1 VAGEDRPLTEADRR
15 AGVVLDQVVRLG
27 CAPRRGDLS
36 APVRVVKVHVQN
48 PPAAG
53 LARRRSRVSSKK
65 TFRHRPTE
73 YDLVLVTDRMD
84 LAAEVIALLFRYRWT
99 IELFFRWL
107 KCLLGLRH
115 LVFESPNGVKTLIY
129 AGLIASLLVVL
140 WTGRRPT
147 QRTLEM
153 IQLYFQGWAALDE
166 LEAHIATLEKK
177 NA

>member
-1 VAGEDRPLTEADRR
+1 
-15 AGVVLDQVVRLG
+15 LG

>member
-1 VAGEDRPLTEADRR
+1 MVFDR
-15 AGVVLDQVVRLG
+15 VVRLG
-27 CAPRRGDLS
+27 SASKQDDLS
-36 APVRVVKVHVQN
+36 APVRVVKVHVKN
-48 PPAAG
+48 PPSAG

-65 TFRHRPTE
+65 TFRHRPEE
-73 YDLVLVTDRMD
+73 YDLLLVTDRMD

-107 KCLLGLRH
+107 KCILGLRH
-115 LVFESPNGVKTLIY
+115 LIFESVNGVTILIY

-147 QRTLEM
+147 KRTWEM

-166 LEAHIATLEKK
+166 VEAHIAKLEKTRS
-177 NA
+177 